1 MADTPSSANPNPTS
15 PSDETAS
22 DDAETRGEA
31 DTGSQDNLLS
41 DPGCE
46 DRSLWLGSLGATVT
60 RRNHD
65 QSEPTSSS
73 ALRVTFGEEGSGGVY
88 SEAIPAPGLRHRR
101 FRVRFMARASRTGI
115 RVRYQIASRNDVG
128 RLQTHESGLS
138 RLTTTFTQIEDYVTL
153 GDATVE
159 KIYLRVFVR
168 NEEHQQ
174 WFEMT
179 DVELTDVTDSVVD
192 QAPEA
197 APAARPR
204 ETGAAPTVIEV
215 APAAQPA
222 SMKARHWMLVFSFL
236 LAVVAPTLVAG
247 YYLYTHAADQY
258 ASTVAFTVR
267 QEESGSALE
276 VLGGLRNLSGASS
289 TDTDV
294 LYQFIQSQELV
305 QAVDRDLDL
314 RSLYR
319 KPEYD
324 PVFTLTENASIE
336 ELVEYWTRMVRILYD
351 PGTGLME
358 VETRAFEAADA
369 KAISESIFR
378 YSGDMINEL
387 SAIARADLTRYAKE
401 ELDLAIER
409 LKEARRALT
418 LFRNETQIVDP
429 GADIQGQMG
438 LLNSLQAQLAE
449 TLIEQDLLRE
459 TARANDPRLEQAK
472 LKIEVIEKRIGEER
486 RKLGVSGQ
494 HGDTGAFAD
503 LVGTF
508 ESLQVDRQ
516 FAEEAYVSALSAYD
530 SAVAEAR
537 RQSRYLAAYV
547 RPTLAQTPQYPR
559 REILLVLTALVMF
572 GIWAILS
579 LVFYSLRDRR

>member
-22 DDAETRGEA
+22 DDAAERSETGIEA
-31 DTGSQDNLLS
+31 QDNLLS

-65 QSEPTSSS
+65 QSEPASYS

-128 RLQTHESGLS
+128 RLQSHEAGLS
-138 RLTTTFTQIEDYVTL
+138 RLTTSFTQIEDYVTL
-153 GDATVE
+153 GDVTAE

-179 DVELTDVTDSVVD
+179 DVELTDVTDSVVE

-197 APAARPR
+197 TARSR
-204 ETGAAPTVIEV
+204 DANASLTVIEV

-222 SMKARHWMLVFSFL
+222 SMKTRHWMLVFSFL
-236 LAVVAPTLVAG
+236 LAVIAPTLVAG

-267 QEESGSALE
+267 KEESGSALE

-305 QAVDRDLDL
+305 QAVDSELDL

-324 PVFTLTENASIE
+324 PVFTLTEDASIE

-358 VETRAFEAADA
+358 VEARAFDAADA
-369 KAISESIFR
+369 KAISEVIFR

-418 LFRNETQIVDP
+418 VFRNETQIVDP

-472 LKIEVIEKRIGEER
+472 LKILVIEKRIGEER

-494 HGDTGAFAD
+494 HGDTGVFAD

-530 SAVAEAR
+530 AAIAEAR

-559 REILLVLTALVMF
+559 REILLVLTVLVLF
-572 GIWAILS
+572 GIWAIFS